1 MNNWVKKAFHT
12 PSFIILFCIASVLIL
27 IPVFA
32 PILAPNDPVATDY
45 GSLLQRGSRQYPLG
59 TDQIGRC
66 ILSRLIYGGRT
77 SLLVVFAVIFLSVVL
92 GLGLGI
98 LAGYLGGMADQV
110 ISFLV
115 NIMMSV
121 PATVFVIAYVG
132 MMGSGLLHTVEAMV
146 LTGWCA
152 YARISRTLVLS
163 IKNNTYIDEA
173 RLGGAG
179 PLSLLFQYILP
190 NMLPY
195 FVVIITQDIGEKLL
209 SLAGL
214 SLLGLA
220 SQPPVPEWGF
230 MLSEGRRYMQ
240 TAPWMILY
248 PGIWIVFHVVV
259 FSLLG
264 DCLRDI
270 LQPDVKRKRK
280 KRRKNRNEKESFGR
294 FSGSSNGSIPAGR
307 LR

>member
-1 MNNWVKKAFHT
+1 MRYQMKKAFHT
-12 PSFIILFCIASVLIL
+12 PSFVVLFGMALLLIL

-32 PILAPNDPVATDY
+32 PVLAPHDPTAADY
-45 GSLLQRGSRQYPLG
+45 THILEGRSRAYPLG

-77 SLLVVFAVIFLSVVL
+77 SLLVVFAVIFLSLVI

-98 LAGYLGGMADQV
+98 LAGFCGGWIDQG
-110 ISFLV
+110 ITFFV
-115 NIMMSV
+115 NIIMSV
-121 PATVFVIAYVG
+121 PSTVFVIAFVG
-132 MMGSGLLHTVEAMV
+132 MMGSGLDHTIEAMV

-152 YARISRTLVLS
+152 YARISRSLVLS
-163 IKNNTYIDEA
+163 IKHRPYMDEA
-173 RLGGAG
+173 KLSGVG
-179 PLSLLFQYILP
+179 PLGLLTHYILP
-190 NMLPY
+190 DIAPY
-195 FVVIITQDIGEKLL
+195 FVIIVTQDIGDKLL

-240 TAPWMILY
+240 TSPWMILY

-270 LQPDVKRKRK
+270 LQPGDGEK
-280 KRRKNRNEKESFGR
+280 KRRKR
-294 FSGSSNGSIPAGR
+294 
-307 LR
+307 